1 MAKDIEFADDATP
14 FGHTQQFQDI
24 KNAAHEHLL
33 TRSEELGA
41 EFGRWSR
48 QAIQQFV
55 DLEMDSFVRL
65 RRIPINESEVRAI
78 AEALTK
84 ELAGFG
90 PIEDLLN
97 DPAVEDILVNGYND
111 VYVSRHGIM
120 TKIQVRFAD
129 NAHLLRIVRRILA
142 PIGRRLDESN
152 PMVDARLPDGG
163 RVNVVIEPLS
173 LDGPVVSIRK
183 FRRDPLRPDDLLAN
197 GTFDQGIAS
206 LLEAAVAARCNVL
219 VSGGTSSGKTS
230 LLNALAFHIPEA
242 ERVVTIEDTAELSLN
257 HPHVVRLESRPGGF
271 DGNGLVSIRDL
282 LRNTLRMRPDR
293 IIVGEVR
300 GGEVL
305 EMLQAMNTGHD
316 GSMGTV
322 HASSPREC
330 LYRLEM
336 LAGFAGF
343 QGTES
348 SLRRQI
354 SNAIDFI
361 VQIGRLS
368 NGRRRILSV
377 TEVTGLS
384 DNIIATQELYRY
396 EPLTSPEGEETDNW
410 TSLGIHPHSPKLAR
424 FRQAL
429 GGAGGGFGNAL
440 GGGFGGGFG
449 GGAGGAGGGFGGAG
463 GFNV

>member
-1 MAKDIEFADDATP
+1 MAKEIEFADDAP
-14 FGHTQQFQDI
+14 AFEQSQQFQDI

-33 TRSEELGA
+33 TRIEELGA

-48 QAIQQFV
+48 NAINQFV

-65 RRIPINESEVRAI
+65 RRIPINETEVRHI

-97 DPAVEDILVNGYND
+97 DPAVEDILINGYND
-111 VYVSRHGIM
+111 VYVSRRGILA
-120 TKIQVRFAD
+120 KIPVRFSD

-173 LDGPVVSIRK
+173 IDGPVVSIRK
-183 FRRDPLRPDDLLAN
+183 FRKDPLRPDDLLAN
-197 GTFDQGIAS
+197 GTYNTEIGA
-206 LLEAAVAARCNVL
+206 LLEAAVQARCNVL

-230 LLNALAFHIPEA
+230 LLNALAFHIPEI

-271 DGNGLVSIRDL
+271 DGTGLVSIRDL

-396 EPLTSPEGEETDNW
+396 EPVTSPEGEETDNW
-410 TSLGIHPHSPKLAR
+410 VSLGIHPHSPKLAR

-429 GGAGGGFGNAL
+429 GGAFGGA
-440 GGGFGGGFG
+440 GGFGGM
-449 GGAGGAGGGFGGAG
+449 GGGFGGAG
-463 GFNV
+463 GFGGRGNDGGFNV

>member
-1 MAKDIEFADDATP
+1 MAQDIQFADGAAP
-14 FGHTQQFQDI
+14 FEQTQQFHDI

-33 TRSEELGA
+33 MRIEELGA

-48 QAIQQFV
+48 QAINQFV
-55 DLEMDSFVRL
+55 DLEIDSFVRL
-65 RRIPINESEVRAI
+65 RRIPLNEGEVRLLAD
-78 AEALTK
+78 ALAK

-90 PIEDLLN
+90 PLEDLLD
-97 DPAVEDILVNGYND
+97 DPHVEDILINGYKD
-111 VYVSRHGIM
+111 IYVSRHG
-120 TKIQVRFAD
+120 VLSRLPLRFTD

-152 PMVDARLPDGG
+152 PMVDARLPNGG
-163 RVNVVIEPLS
+163 RLNVVIEPLS
-173 LDGPVVSIRK
+173 LEGPIVSIRK
-183 FRRDPLRPDDLLAN
+183 FRKDPMKPADLLEN
-197 GTFDQGIAS
+197 GTLSPEIGN
-206 LLEAAVAARCNVL
+206 LLEAVVQARCNVL

-230 LLNALAFHIPEA
+230 LLNALAFYIPES

-271 DGNGLVSIRDL
+271 DGTGIVTIRDL
-282 LRNTLRMRPDR
+282 MRNTLRMRPDR

-305 EMLQAMNTGHD
+305 EMMQAMNTGHD
-316 GSMGTV
+316 GSMGTI

-354 SNAIDFI
+354 ANAIDFI

-368 NGRRRILSV
+368 SGKRRIPSI
-377 TEVTGLS
+377 TEVTGMS
-384 DNIIATQELYRY
+384 DNIISTQELYRY
-396 EPLTSPEGEETDNW
+396 EPLVMPDGEEIDHWET
-410 TSLGIHPHSPKLAR
+410 LGIHPHSPKLAL
-424 FRQAL
+424 FKQSLMAS
-429 GGAGGGFGNAL
+429 GGGYGASSGGN
-440 GGGFGGGFG
+440 GGGFGGGF
-449 GGAGGAGGGFGGAG
+449 
-463 GFNV
+463 NV

>member
-1 MAKDIEFADDATP
+1 MEKDIEFADDATS
-14 FGHTQQFQDI
+14 FAQTQQFQDI

-33 TRSEELGA
+33 TRIEELGA

-55 DLEMDSFVRL
+55 DLEMDGFVRL
-65 RRIPINESEVRAI
+65 RRIPLNEREVRLV

-90 PIEDLLN
+90 PIEDLLA
-97 DPAVEDILVNGYND
+97 DPAVEDILINGFDD
-111 VYVSRHGIM
+111 VYVSRHGM
-120 TKIQVRFAD
+120 LAKIPVRFAD

-142 PIGRRLDESN
+142 PVGRRLDESN

-163 RVNVVIEPLS
+163 RLNVVIEPLS

-197 GTFDQGIAS
+197 GTFSQEICT
-206 LLEAAVAARCNVL
+206 LLDAAVAARCNVL

-230 LLNALAFHIPEA
+230 LLNALAFFIPEH

-271 DGNGLVSIRDL
+271 DGAGVVSIRDL

-322 HASSPREC
+322 HASSAREC

-354 SNAIDFI
+354 ANAIDFI

-384 DNIIATQELYRY
+384 DNIVATQELYRY
-396 EPLTSPEGEETDNW
+396 EPVLLEGGEEQDNW
-410 TSLGIHPHSPKLAR
+410 VSLGIHPSSPKLAKY
-424 FRQAL
+424 RQAL
-429 GGAGGGFGNAL
+429 GGDMREREVFNNDFGIGFGRPR
-440 GGGFGGGFG
+440 
-449 GGAGGAGGGFGGAG
+449 G

>member
-1 MAKDIEFADDATP
+1 M
-14 FGHTQQFQDI
+14 
-24 KNAAHEHLL
+24 
-33 TRSEELGA
+33 
-41 EFGRWSR
+41 
-48 QAIQQFV
+48 
-55 DLEMDSFVRL
+55 LEK
-65 RRIPINESEVRAI
+65 IP
-78 AEALTK
+78 
-84 ELAGFG
+84 
-90 PIEDLLN
+90 
-97 DPAVEDILVNGYND
+97 
-111 VYVSRHGIM
+111 
-120 TKIQVRFAD
+120 VRFAD
-129 NAHLLRIVRRILA
+129 NAHVLRIVRRILA

-163 RVNVVIEPLS
+163 RLNVIIEPLS
-173 LDGPVVSIRK
+173 IDGPVVSIRK
-183 FRRDPLRPDDLLAN
+183 FRRDPLRPADLLAN
-197 GTFDQGIAS
+197 STFNQDIHA
-206 LLEAAVAARCNVL
+206 LLDAAVAARCNIL

-230 LLNALAFHIPEA
+230 LLNALAFFIPKH

-271 DGNGLVSIRDL
+271 DGAGVVSIRDL

-316 GSMGTV
+316 GSMGTI

-343 QGTES
+343 QGTEA

-354 SNAIDFI
+354 ANAIDFV

-368 NGRRRILSV
+368 NGRRRILSI

-396 EPLTSPEGEETDNW
+396 EARTNADGEEIDNW
-410 TSLGIHPHSPKLAR
+410 VSLGLQPNSPKLAK
-424 FRQAL
+424 FRQTLAQAHIENEFVAQPK
-429 GGAGGGFGNAL
+429 GRFS
-440 GGGFGGGFG
+440 
-449 GGAGGAGGGFGGAG
+449 FGGAFG
-463 GFNV
+463 V

>member
-1 MAKDIEFADDATP
+1 MANEIEFADDASS
-14 FGHTQQFQDI
+14 FAHTQQFQDI

-33 TRSEELGA
+33 TRIEELGA

-48 QAIQQFV
+48 AAINQFV

-65 RRIPINESEVRAI
+65 RRIPINESEVRLI
-78 AEALTK
+78 AQALTK

-90 PIEDLLN
+90 PIEDLLS
-97 DPAVEDILVNGYND
+97 DPAVEDILVNGYRD
-111 VYVSRHGIM
+111 VYVSRHGIL
-120 TKIQVRFAD
+120 TKMAVRFAD

-173 LDGPVVSIRK
+173 IDGPVVSIRK
-183 FRRDPLRPDDLLAN
+183 FRKDPLRPADLLAN
-197 GTFDQGIAS
+197 GTYDAEIGA

-230 LLNALAFHIPEA
+230 LLNALAFHIPEP

-271 DGNGLVSIRDL
+271 DGTGLVTIRDL
-282 LRNTLRMRPDR
+282 LRNSLRMRPDR

-354 SNAIDFI
+354 ANAIDFI

-384 DNIIATQELYRY
+384 DTIIATQELYRY
-396 EPLTSPEGEETDNW
+396 EPHVDADGEEIDNW

-424 FRQAL
+424 YKSML
-429 GGAGGGFGNAL
+429 GASFDQDFSQGGFR
-440 GGGFGGGFG
+440 
-449 GGAGGAGGGFGGAG
+449 
-463 GFNV
+463 V

>member
-1 MAKDIEFADDATP
+1 MANEIEFADDASS
-14 FGHTQQFQDI
+14 FAHTQQFHDI

-33 TRSEELGA
+33 TRIEELGA

-48 QAIQQFV
+48 AAIHQFV

-65 RRIPINESEVRAI
+65 HHMPINEREVRLI
-78 AEALTK
+78 AQALTQ

-90 PIEDLLN
+90 PIEDLLS
-97 DPAVEDILVNGYND
+97 DPAVEDILVNGYRD
-111 VYVSRHGIM
+111 VYVSRHGIL
-120 TKIQVRFAD
+120 TKMAVRFAD

-173 LDGPVVSIRK
+173 IDGPVVSIRK
-183 FRRDPLRPDDLLAN
+183 FRKDPLRPADLLAN
-197 GTFDQGIAS
+197 GTYDADIGA

-230 LLNALAFHIPEA
+230 LLNALAFHIPEP

-271 DGNGLVSIRDL
+271 DGTGLVTIRDL

-354 SNAIDFI
+354 ANAIDFI

-384 DNIIATQELYRY
+384 DTIIATQELYRY
-396 EPLTSPEGEETDNW
+396 EPLVDVNGEEFDNW

-424 FRQAL
+424 YKSTL
-429 GGAGGGFGNAL
+429 GANFGDGFSSGGFRG
-440 GGGFGGGFG
+440 
-449 GGAGGAGGGFGGAG
+449 
-463 GFNV
+463 

>member
-1 MAKDIEFADDATP
+1 MAHDIQFADGAAP
-14 FGHTQQFQDI
+14 FSQTQQFHDI

-33 TRSEELGA
+33 TRIEELGA

-48 QAIQQFV
+48 QAINQFV
-55 DLEMDSFVRL
+55 DLEIDSFVRL
-65 RRIPINESEVRAI
+65 RRIPLNENEVRAI

-90 PIEDLLN
+90 PIEDLLA
-97 DPAVEDILVNGYND
+97 DPAVEDILINGYND
-111 VYVSRHGIM
+111 VYVSRHGILA
-120 TKIQVRFAD
+120 KLPVRFTD

-173 LDGPVVSIRK
+173 IDGPIVSIRK
-183 FRRDPLRPDDLLAN
+183 FRKDPLKPSDLLGN
-197 GTFDQGIAS
+197 GTYNDEIGA
-206 LLEAAVAARCNVL
+206 LLEAAVEARCNVL

-271 DGNGLVSIRDL
+271 DGSGVVTIRDL

-354 SNAIDFI
+354 ANAIDFI

-368 NGRRRILSV
+368 NGRRRILSI

-396 EPLTSPEGEETDNW
+396 EARVTPEGEEIDHW
-410 TSLGIHPHSPKLAR
+410 ESLGIHPHSPKLAR
-424 FRQAL
+424 FRQTL
-429 GGAGGGFGNAL
+429 TNGAMG

-449 GGAGGAGGGFGGAG
+449 GGGFGRGG

>member
-1 MAKDIEFADDATP
+1 MAKDIEFADDTTS

-24 KNAAHEHLL
+24 KNSAHEHLL
-33 TRSEELGA
+33 TRIEELGA

-55 DLEMDSFVRL
+55 DLEMDGFVRI
-65 RRIPINESEVRAI
+65 RRIPLNESEVRLV

-90 PIEDLLN
+90 PIEDLLA
-97 DPAVEDILVNGYND
+97 DPAVEDILINGFDD
-111 VYVSRHGIM
+111 VYVSRHGLL
-120 TKIQVRFAD
+120 TKIPVRFAD

-173 LDGPVVSIRK
+173 IDGPVVSIRK
-183 FRRDPLRPDDLLAN
+183 FRRDPLRPADLLAN
-197 GTFDQGIAS
+197 GTLNQEICT
-206 LLEAAVAARCNVL
+206 LLEAAVSSRCNVL

-230 LLNALAFHIPEA
+230 LLNALAFFIPKH

-271 DGNGLVSIRDL
+271 DGAGTVSIRDL

-322 HASSPREC
+322 HASSAREC

-354 SNAIDFI
+354 ANAIDFI

-368 NGRRRILSV
+368 NGRRRIISI

-384 DNIIATQELYRY
+384 DNIVATQELYRY
-396 EPLTSPEGEETDNW
+396 EPIIMADGEEQDNW
-410 TSLGIHPHSPKLAR
+410 VSLGIHPSSPKLAKY
-424 FRQAL
+424 RQSL
-429 GGAGGGFGNAL
+429 GGATHDGFGRGIGGGFGRS
-440 GGGFGGGFG
+440 
-449 GGAGGAGGGFGGAG
+449 G

>member
-1 MAKDIEFADDATP
+1 MAKEIEFADDAP
-14 FGHTQQFQDI
+14 AFAHSQQFQDI

-33 TRSEELGA
+33 TRIEELGA

-48 QAIQQFV
+48 NAIHQFV

-65 RRIPINESEVRAI
+65 RRFPINESEVRLI
-78 AEALTK
+78 AQALTK

-111 VYVSRHGIM
+111 VYVSRHGM
-120 TKIQVRFAD
+120 LTKIPVRFAD

-173 LDGPVVSIRK
+173 IDGPVVSIRK
-183 FRRDPLRPDDLLAN
+183 FRKDPLRPDDLLAN
-197 GTFDQGIAS
+197 GTYNAEIGA
-206 LLEAAVAARCNVL
+206 LLEAAVKARCNIL

-230 LLNALAFHIPEA
+230 LLNALAFHIPDV

-271 DGNGLVSIRDL
+271 DGSGLVTIRDL

-354 SNAIDFI
+354 ANAIDFI

-396 EPLTSPEGEETDNW
+396 EPLTTPEGEEADNW

-429 GGAGGGFGNAL
+429 GGGMGGGFD
-440 GGGFGGGFG
+440 GGFGDAMSGGFSG
-449 GGAGGAGGGFGGAG
+449 SFGGRGGDG

>member
-1 MAKDIEFADDATP
+1 MAKDIEFADDATS
-14 FGHTQQFQDI
+14 FAHTQQFQDI
-24 KNAAHEHLL
+24 KHAAHEHLL
-33 TRSEELGA
+33 TRIEELGA

-55 DLEMDSFVRL
+55 DLEIDGFVRM
-65 RRIPINESEVRAI
+65 RRIPLNESEVRLVG
-78 AEALTK
+78 EALTK

-90 PIEDLLN
+90 PIEDLLA
-97 DPAVEDILVNGYND
+97 DPAVEDILINGFDD
-111 VYVSRHGIM
+111 VYVSRHGM
-120 TKIQVRFAD
+120 LSKIPVRFAD

-197 GTFDQGIAS
+197 GTFNQEISG
-206 LLEAAVAARCNVL
+206 LLDAAVAARCNVL

-230 LLNALAFHIPEA
+230 LLNALAFFIPKH

-271 DGNGLVSIRDL
+271 DGAGVVSIRDL

-322 HASSPREC
+322 HASSAREC

-354 SNAIDFI
+354 ANAIDFI

-384 DNIIATQELYRY
+384 DNIVATQELYRY
-396 EPLTSPEGEETDNW
+396 EPVLLEGGEEQDNW
-410 TSLGIHPHSPKLAR
+410 VSLGIHPSSPKLAKY
-424 FRQAL
+424 RQAL
-429 GGAGGGFGNAL
+429 GNDMRERDGFNDGFGR
-440 GGGFGGGFG
+440 GFGRSG
-449 GGAGGAGGGFGGAG
+449 G

>member
-1 MAKDIEFADDATP
+1 MAKDIEFADDATS

-24 KNAAHEHLL
+24 KNSAHEHLL
-33 TRSEELGA
+33 TRIEELGA

-55 DLEMDSFVRL
+55 DLEMDGFVRL
-65 RRIPINESEVRAI
+65 RRIPLNESEVRLV

-90 PIEDLLN
+90 PIEDLLA
-97 DPAVEDILVNGYND
+97 DPAVEDILINGFDD
-111 VYVSRHGIM
+111 VYVSRLGM
-120 TKIQVRFAD
+120 LTKIPVRFAD

-173 LDGPVVSIRK
+173 IDGPVVSIRK
-183 FRRDPLRPDDLLAN
+183 FRRDPLRPADLLAN
-197 GTFDQGIAS
+197 GTLDQEICT
-206 LLEAAVAARCNVL
+206 LLDAAVASRCNVL

-230 LLNALAFHIPEA
+230 LLNALAFFIPKH

-271 DGNGLVSIRDL
+271 DGAGTVSIRDL

-322 HASSPREC
+322 HASSAREC

-354 SNAIDFI
+354 ANAIDFI

-368 NGRRRILSV
+368 NGRRRIISV

-384 DNIIATQELYRY
+384 DNIVATQELYRY
-396 EPLTSPEGEETDNW
+396 EPIIMDDGEEQDNW
-410 TSLGIHPHSPKLAR
+410 VSLGIHPSSPKLAKY
-424 FRQAL
+424 RQAL
-429 GGAGGGFGNAL
+429 GGATRDTFGRNGGGGFGR
-440 GGGFGGGFG
+440 
-449 GGAGGAGGGFGGAG
+449 AG

>member
-1 MAKDIEFADDATP
+1 MADNIEFADDAP
-14 FGHTQQFQDI
+14 LFAQSQEFHDV
-24 KNAAHEHLL
+24 KAAAHEHLL
-33 TRSEELGA
+33 TRIEELAA

-48 QAIQQFV
+48 QAINEFV
-55 DLEMDSFVRL
+55 ALEMDSFARL
-65 RRIPINESEVRAI
+65 RRIPLNESEVRTI

-84 ELAGFG
+84 ELAGYG
-90 PIEDLLN
+90 PIEDLLS
-97 DPAVEDILVNGYND
+97 DPGVEDILVNGYRD
-111 VYVSRHGIM
+111 VYVSRHGRLS
-120 TKIQVRFAD
+120 KIPVRFSD

-152 PMVDARLPDGG
+152 PMVDARLPNGG
-163 RVNVVIEPLS
+163 RINVIIEPLS
-173 LDGPVVSIRK
+173 LEGPIVSIRK
-183 FRRDPLRPDDLLAN
+183 FRKDPLRPDELLSN
-197 GTFDQGIAS
+197 GTFIPEIGS
-206 LLEAAVAARCNVL
+206 LLEAAVTVRCNIL
-219 VSGGTSSGKTS
+219 ISGGTSSGKTS
-230 LLNALAFHIPEA
+230 LLNALAFHIAEA

-271 DGNGLVSIRDL
+271 DGAGTVTIRDL
-282 LRNTLRMRPDR
+282 MRNTLRMRPDR

-316 GSMGTV
+316 GSMATV

-354 SNAIDFI
+354 ANAIDFI

-384 DNIIATQELYRY
+384 DDIISTQELYRY
-396 EPLTSPEGEETDNW
+396 EPVTTPEGEELDRWDT
-410 TSLGIHPHSPKLAR
+410 LGIHPHSPKLAR
-424 FRQAL
+424 FRQSISASS
-429 GGAGGGFGNAL
+429 GFGM
-440 GGGFGGGFG
+440 GGSRDGGLY
-449 GGAGGAGGGFGGAG
+449 
-463 GFNV
+463 V

>member
-1 MAKDIEFADDATP
+1 MAHDIQFADGATP
-14 FGHTQQFQDI
+14 FSQTQQFHDI

-33 TRSEELGA
+33 TRIEELGA

-48 QAIQQFV
+48 QAINQFV
-55 DLEMDSFVRL
+55 DLEIDSFVRL
-65 RRIPINESEVRAI
+65 RRIPLNENEVRAI

-90 PIEDLLN
+90 PIEDLLA
-97 DPAVEDILVNGYND
+97 DPHVEDILINGYSD
-111 VYVSRHGIM
+111 VYVSKHGIL
-120 TKIQVRFAD
+120 TKLPVRFTD

-173 LDGPVVSIRK
+173 IDGPVVSIRK
-183 FRRDPLRPDDLLAN
+183 FRKDPLKPADLLAN
-197 GTFDQGIAS
+197 GTFNDEIGA
-206 LLEAAVAARCNVL
+206 LLEAAVVARCNIL

-230 LLNALAFHIPEA
+230 LLNALAFHIPGI

-271 DGNGLVSIRDL
+271 DGTGVVSIRDL

-305 EMLQAMNTGHD
+305 EMMQAMNTGHD
-316 GSMGTV
+316 GSMGTI

-343 QGTES
+343 KGTES

-354 SNAIDFI
+354 ANAVDFI

-396 EPLTSPEGEETDNW
+396 EPRVNADGDEIDAWE
-410 TSLGIHPHSPKLAR
+410 SLGIHPHSPKLAR

-429 GGAGGGFGNAL
+429 S
-440 GGGFGGGFG
+440 GGGFGGGEPYG
-449 GGAGGAGGGFGGAG
+449 RGG

>member
-1 MAKDIEFADDATP
+1 MSKDLEFADDAP
-14 FGHTQQFQDI
+14 AFAHSQQFQDI

-33 TRSEELGA
+33 TRIEELGA

-48 QAIQQFV
+48 NAINQFV
-55 DLEMDSFVRL
+55 DLEIDGFVRL
-65 RRIPINESEVRAI
+65 RRIPINESEVRLI
-78 AEALTK
+78 AESLTK

-97 DPAVEDILVNGYND
+97 DASVEDILVNGYND
-111 VYVSRHGIM
+111 VYVSRHGILS
-120 TKIQVRFAD
+120 KIPVRFVD

-173 LDGPVVSIRK
+173 IDGPVLSIRK
-183 FRRDPLRPDDLLAN
+183 FRKDPLRPDDLLGN
-197 GTFDQGIAS
+197 GTYSAEIGA
-206 LLEAAVAARCNVL
+206 LLEAAVEARCNVL

-230 LLNALAFHIPEA
+230 LLNALAFHIPER

-271 DGNGLVSIRDL
+271 DGTGLVSIRDL

-343 QGTES
+343 QGAES

-354 SNAIDFI
+354 ANAIDFI

-368 NGRRRILSV
+368 NGRRRILSI
-377 TEVTGLS
+377 TEVTGMS
-384 DNIIATQELYRY
+384 DTIIATQELYRY
-396 EPLTSPEGEETDNW
+396 EPVTTPEGEEVDRW

-424 FRQAL
+424 FRQNLAASSGVSGDHF
-429 GGAGGGFGNAL
+429 GGTFGD
-440 GGGFGGGFG
+440 GFGGGNFG
-449 GGAGGAGGGFGGAG
+449 GGNFGGQG